1 MFQRIPGVFRQ
12 KSNHAALYQIQRG
25 YLAQSLG
32 FEPRVGYQP
41 THDFQSCAL
50 DHSANSASLIVC
62 RSGSTATMISIA
74 YFDTKV
80 NRFFEEK

>member
-12 KSNHAALYQIQRG
+12 KSNHAALYQIHRG

-41 THDFQSCAL
+41 THDFQSCATL
-50 DHSANSASLIVC
+50 HNQA
-62 RSGSTATMISIA
+62 
-74 YFDTKV
+74 
-80 NRFFEEK
+80 EKTRVGTVETWGR

>member
-12 KSNHAALYQIQRG
+12 KNNHAALYQIQRG

-50 DHSANSASLIVC
+50 DHSANSASSVVRC
-62 RSGSTATMISIA
+62 SGSTATMTSI
-74 YFDTKV
+74 YEVETKV
-80 NRFFEEK
+80 KG